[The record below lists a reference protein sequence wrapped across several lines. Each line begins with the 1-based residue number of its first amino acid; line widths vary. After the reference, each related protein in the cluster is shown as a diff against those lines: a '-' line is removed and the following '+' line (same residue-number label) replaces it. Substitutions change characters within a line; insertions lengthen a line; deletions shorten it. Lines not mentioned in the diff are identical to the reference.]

1 MSIRVVFLGTSGS
14 VPTLKRS
21 LPCVVVQCPKVQWMF
36 DCGENVQHQMM
47 GSKVSFHRKMKIFI
61 THLHGDHVLGLPG
74 LLQTMALMERKVSLQ
89 IYGPVG
95 LKRFLECTAE
105 TLNFCVKYPLEIIE
119 IANEGT
125 VVQEGEYQISAIK
138 SNHAVEGYCFALIE
152 NPRPGRFYPDK
163 AKVLGIPQGEL
174 WSKLQSGKEATAQN
188 GKTVQPSDV
197 MGPLRAGR
205 KIIYTGDTK
214 PFQAFVK
221 FAAGA
226 DLIIHDCTFDDSL
239 SEKASIDGHS
249 TPTQAAGQAKA
260 ANAKCLVL
268 SHFSA
273 RYSDASSLL
282 EQAKKVFPN
291 TILAEDHLELELP
304 LNKQRL

>member
-21 LPCVVVQCPKVQWMF
+21 LPCLVVQCPKNQWMF
-36 DCGENVQHQMM
+36 DCGENVQYQMM

-61 THLHGDHVLGLPG
+61 SHLHGDHVLGLPG
-74 LLQTMALMERKVSLQ
+74 LLQTMALMERKNSLQ
-89 IYGPVG
+89 VYGPVG

-105 TLNFCVKYPLEIIE
+105 TLNFCVNYPLEIIE
-119 IANEGT
+119 ITDEGN
-125 VVQEGEYQISAIK
+125 VVEEGEYQVTSIK
-138 SNHAVEGYCFALIE
+138 SNHAVEGYCFAFTE

-163 AKVLGIPQGEL
+163 AKALGIPKGAL
-174 WSKLQSGKEATAQN
+174 WSKLQSGKEVTAPN
-188 GKTVQPSDV
+188 GKTVKPSYV

-205 KIIYTGDTK
+205 KIVYTGDTK
-214 PFQAFVK
+214 PFQAFAA
-221 FAAGA
+221 FAEGA

-239 SEKASIDGHS
+239 TEKAGVDGHS

-268 SHFSA
+268 SHISA
-273 RYSDASSLL
+273 RYSDASPLL

-291 TILAEDHLELELP
+291 TILAEDRLELELP
-304 LNKQRL
+304 LNEQIL